1 MKRLITKKM
10 LGSPEISIV
19 IPVYNEE
26 ESLPQLFKELYPVM
40 ENLQRSF
47 EIIFINDGS
56 RDKSFAM
63 LYDFQKEHEKTVR
76 VIDLNGNF
84 GQHMAITSGFANVRG
99 KYIITLDADLQI
111 RQKKSLKSLPK
122 WMKAM
127 M

>member
-1 MKRLITKKM
+1 MIETPIEN
-10 LGSPEISIV
+10 PEISIV

-63 LYDFQKEHEKTVR
+63 LYDFQQKHTNTVR

-99 KYIITLDADLQI
+99 NILL
-111 RQKKSLKSLPK
+111 L
-122 WMKAM
+122 
-127 M
+127 

>member
-1 MKRLITKKM
+1 M

-76 VIDLNGNF
+76 VIDLMVISVSIWQSLLVLLMFVEN
-84 GQHMAITSGFANVRG
+84 TS
-99 KYIITLDADLQI
+99 LL
-111 RQKKSLKSLPK
+111 
-122 WMKAM
+122 
-127 M
+127 

>member
-1 MKRLITKKM
+1 M

-26 ESLPQLFKELYPVM
+26 ESLPQLFKELYLVM

-99 KYIITLDADLQI
+99 KYIITLDADLQNPPEEI
-111 RQKKSLKSLPK
+111 PKIIAK

>member
-1 MKRLITKKM
+1 M
-10 LGSPEISIV
+10 LGNPEISIV

-26 ESLPQLFKELYPVM
+26 ESLPQLFKELYPAM

-76 VIDLNGNF
+76 VIDLMVILVSIWQSLLVLLMFVEN
-84 GQHMAITSGFANVRG
+84 TS
-99 KYIITLDADLQI
+99 LL
-111 RQKKSLKSLPK
+111 
-122 WMKAM
+122 
-127 M
+127 

>member
-1 MKRLITKKM
+1 M

-63 LYDFQKEHEKTVR
+63 LYDFQKEHEKTDWLCGGRRSCPRRFSPRR
-76 VIDLNGNF
+76 VG
-84 GQHMAITSGFANVRG
+84 
-99 KYIITLDADLQI
+99 
-111 RQKKSLKSLPK
+111 
-122 WMKAM
+122 
-127 M
+127 

>member
-1 MKRLITKKM
+1 MIETPIEN
-10 LGSPEISIV
+10 PEISIV

-63 LYDFQKEHEKTVR
+63 LYDFQQKHTDTVR
-76 VIDLNGNF
+76 VIDLMVILDNIWLLPLVLL
-84 GQHMAITSGFANVRG
+84 MFAEN
-99 KYIITLDADLQI
+99 ILL
-111 RQKKSLKSLPK
+111 L
-122 WMKAM
+122 
-127 M
+127 

>member
-1 MKRLITKKM
+1 M

-56 RDKSFAM
+56 RDKSLLCSMTFKRA
-63 LYDFQKEHEKTVR
+63 
-76 VIDLNGNF
+76 
-84 GQHMAITSGFANVRG
+84 
-99 KYIITLDADLQI
+99 
-111 RQKKSLKSLPK
+111 
-122 WMKAM
+122 
-127 M
+127 

>member
-1 MKRLITKKM
+1 M

-76 VIDLNGNF
+76 VIDLMVILVSIW
-84 GQHMAITSGFANVRG
+84 Q
-99 KYIITLDADLQI
+99 
-111 RQKKSLKSLPK
+111 SLLVLLMSAENISSL
-122 WMKAM
+122 
-127 M
+127 

>member
-1 MKRLITKKM
+1 
-10 LGSPEISIV
+10 
-19 IPVYNEE
+19 
-26 ESLPQLFKELYPVM
+26 M

-63 LYDFQKEHEKTVR
+63 LYDFQQKHTNTVR

-99 KYIITLDADLQI
+99 NILL
-111 RQKKSLKSLPK
+111 L
-122 WMKAM
+122 
-127 M
+127 

>member
-1 MKRLITKKM
+1 M

-26 ESLPQLFKELYPVM
+26 ESLPQLFKELYPAM

-63 LYDFQKEHEKTVR
+63 LYDFQKEHEKTDR
-76 VIDLNGNF
+76 
-84 GQHMAITSGFANVRG
+84 
-99 KYIITLDADLQI
+99 
-111 RQKKSLKSLPK
+111 KSVV
-122 WMKAM
+122 
-127 M
+127 

>member
-1 MKRLITKKM
+1 M

-76 VIDLNGNF
+76 VIDLMVILVNIWQSLLVLLMFVEN
-84 GQHMAITSGFANVRG
+84 TS
-99 KYIITLDADLQI
+99 LL
-111 RQKKSLKSLPK
+111 
-122 WMKAM
+122 
-127 M
+127 

>member
-1 MKRLITKKM
+1 M

-63 LYDFQKEHEKTVR
+63 LYDFQKAHEKTVR
-76 VIDLNGNF
+76 VIDLMVILVNIW
-84 GQHMAITSGFANVRG
+84 Q
-99 KYIITLDADLQI
+99 
-111 RQKKSLKSLPK
+111 SLLALPMSAENISSL
-122 WMKAM
+122 
-127 M
+127 

>member
-1 MKRLITKKM
+1 M

-76 VIDLNGNF
+76 VIDLNGNKDMHYSLSGGF
-84 GQHMAITSGFANVRG
+84 LDQDGVGIGSGFTRASFLVG
-99 KYIITLDADLQI
+99 VHLMDADG
-111 RQKKSLKSLPK
+111 R
-122 WMKAM
+122 
-127 M
+127 